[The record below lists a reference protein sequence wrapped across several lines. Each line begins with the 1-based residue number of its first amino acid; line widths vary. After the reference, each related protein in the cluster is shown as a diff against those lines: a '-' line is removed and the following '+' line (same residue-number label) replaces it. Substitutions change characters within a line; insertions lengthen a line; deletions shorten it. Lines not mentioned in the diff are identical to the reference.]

1 MSLVESVIDKIE
13 DKILN
18 SIQYKLEIVTELNK
32 ETLMLTIK
40 SLWDKNLVSMNTIDM
55 TPLAEEIIKRTTEED
70 NV

>member
-55 TPLAEEIIKRTTEED
+55 TPLAEEIIKRTNEED